1 MVKITRRAFGALGAA
16 VLLAPAVVK
25 SAGLDEIRVG
35 TIPIVDSTP
44 LQAAIKFGYFSDV
57 GLKVDPSPA
66 PGGAAILPALAAGQ
80 FDFAFSN
87 TVSTLLGVNE
97 DLDFRIVTAGCSTG
111 PQPPD
116 LAGLVARRAEK
127 ITGGQQLEGKRVAV
141 NNRNN
146 IMSVRTAA
154 WIEKTEGNWE
164 KVTYVEIP
172 FPQMADAL
180 RAKQVDVAMI
190 NEPFLSLALHT
201 HGGELEAVG
210 WPLSQTAPSG
220 VVSQYVSTQRVID
233 AKPKIIEA
241 FAVALGKGVAWTR
254 ANIRAPEGEALIS
267 DFTRI
272 PAERLKEVSLP
283 VYDSVVVPQK
293 VADLAAVMTS
303 QKLLRQAPDLRTL
316 IYATAL
322 VDHAT

>member
-1 MVKITRRAFGALGAA
+1 MPTIRGETVKLTRRAFGTFGAA
-16 VLLAPAVVK
+16 ALVVPAVVQ
-25 SAGLDEIRVG
+25 AGGLDEIRIG

-44 LQAAIKFGYFSDV
+44 LQAAINFGYFRDV
-57 GLKVDPSPA
+57 GMKVATSPA

-97 DLDFRIVTAGCSTG
+97 GLDLRIVTAGCSTG
-111 PQPPD
+111 PSPPD
-116 LAGLVARRAEK
+116 LAGLAARSEDK
-127 ITGGQQLEGKRVAV
+127 ITGGHQLEGKRVAV

-154 WIEKTEGNWE
+154 WIEKTGGNW
-164 KVTYVEIP
+164 KKATYVEIP

-180 RAKQVDVAMI
+180 LAKQVDAAII
-190 NEPFLSLALHT
+190 NEPFLSLALHA
-201 HGGELEAVG
+201 HADKLEAIG

-241 FAVALGKGVAWTR
+241 FATALGR
-254 ANIRAPEGEALIS
+254 ALHGRGSTSASPRERRSSAGS
-267 DFTRI
+267 
-272 PAERLKEVSLP
+272 PASRSNASKKSRCR
-283 VYDSVVVPQK
+283 S
-293 VADLAAVMTS
+293 T
-303 QKLLRQAPDLRTL
+303 
-316 IYATAL
+316 TASSYRRKFQ
-322 VDHAT
+322 TWPPS